1 MAQELIVYIFIGFLV
16 TGVIGWVLGS
26 FIDKSEAGFWLGA
39 FLGPLGWIIVF
50 LLPRDSE
57 YKKDSHSQS
66 APQMSTTPPPP
77 KDTDLSSDS
86 YRLYL
91 GNKYDIQRNDLFQK
105 FECKEKL
112 FESLDTALA
121 FADELEREERGE
133 RERSIVEARKEGLG
147 RNLSWHTIRDNL
159 QRENIIVDRSAP
171 LFGSPVYS
179 VIDGDKSLEF
189 TTLEELQDYYMNK
202 V

>member
-1 MAQELIVYIFIGFLV
+1 MGELIGYLFFAGLV
-16 TGVIGWVLGS
+16 TGAVGAVLGS
-26 FIDKSEAGFWLGA
+26 IVGKGGAGFWLGA

-57 YKKDSHSQS
+57 DKKDSHSQS

-77 KDTDLSSDS
+77 EDTDLSGDS

-91 GNKYDIQRNDLFQK
+91 GKKYDIQRNDLFQQ

-112 FESLDTALA
+112 FESLDAALA
-121 FADELEREERGE
+121 FADKLEEQE
-133 RERSIVEARKEGLG
+133 KEKIEDWKEYWLG

-159 QRENIIVDRSAP
+159 QRENIIVERAAP
-171 LFGSPVYS
+171 LFGPPVYS
-179 VIDGDKSLEF
+179 ALEGNKRLEF
-189 TTLEELQDYYMNK
+189 FTLEELQDYYMNK

>member
-1 MAQELIVYIFIGFLV
+1 M
-16 TGVIGWVLGS
+16 
-26 FIDKSEAGFWLGA
+26 
-39 FLGPLGWIIVF
+39 F

-57 YKKDSHSQS
+57 DKKDSHSQS
-66 APQMSTTPPPP
+66 APQMNIPAPPPE
-77 KDTDLSSDS
+77 DTDLSSDS

-91 GNKYDIQRNDLFQK
+91 GKKYDIQRNDLFQQ

-112 FESLDTALA
+112 FESLDEAMV

-133 RERSIVEARKEGLG
+133 QERSIVEARKEGLG

-179 VIDGDKSLEF
+179 AIDGDKSLEF